1 MQLTHNTPPCWIF
14 KNRTVHTSHTVLRPH
29 IYRDSSGR
37 KLNSARE
44 IFQKIKRMVDQTFTH
59 PKLQPRAPISDR
71 ATIKRL
77 CTVSNILFSSCAVCL
92 LNLIF
97 FKSNLGWLAHETEP
111 LRTSKKNYSTEFFCH
126 VVSSNRYLT
135 RRKPRAPRWK
145 NLWLNHFVFNASF
158 SVTN

>member
-1 MQLTHNTPPCWIF
+1 
-14 KNRTVHTSHTVLRPH
+14 
-29 IYRDSSGR
+29 
-37 KLNSARE
+37 
-44 IFQKIKRMVDQTFTH
+44 MVDQTFTH

-111 LRTSKKNYSTEFFCH
+111 LRTSKKNYSTEFYCH
-126 VVSSNRYLT
+126 VVSSTIINHACASL
-135 RRKPRAPRWK
+135 KK
-145 NLWLNHFVFNASF
+145 SVINHFVFNASF
-158 SVTN
+158 SVTKPILLLFFSFSSHD

>member
-1 MQLTHNTPPCWIF
+1 MLNIQ
-14 KNRTVHTSHTVLRPH
+14 KSYRTYLILRPH

-59 PKLQPRAPISDR
+59 QKTARPISDR

-135 RRKPRAPRWK
+135 RRKPRAPR
-145 NLWLNHFVFNASF
+145 
-158 SVTN
+158 